1 MSGPLELVCEYC
13 AHRSRGGESRCGHC
27 GGPLR
32 AALDVA
38 ETTVRGAREVVKGAH
53 EVVRNAEKVAGVV
66 GGEWQRFVLPAVGV
80 LFAVLCAVL
89 VWSCSPLRSAV
100 APPPPVSAA
109 QALPELLAAAA
120 TSCERADAGR
130 RAERCVLPAGSPL
143 LFGGLAG
150 GRELTLHTELAAPEE
165 LAATVRRWRSAGG
178 TVLLDG
184 RVYAAVGPSTT
195 VLYADSRTG
204 LLLETSAFTGPG
216 AARTFLNRAGLL
228 MP

>member
-1 MSGPLELVCEYC
+1 MSGLPELVCEYC
-13 AHRSRGGESRCGHC
+13 AHRSPGGESRCGHC

-32 AALDVA
+32 AALDIA
-38 ETTVRGAREVVKGAH
+38 ETTVRGAREVVKDAH
-53 EVVRNAEKVAGVV
+53 EVVSNAEKVAGVL

-80 LFAVLCAVL
+80 LLAVLCAVL

-100 APPPPVSAA
+100 APPPPAAAA
-109 QALPELLAAAA
+109 QALPELLAAA
-120 TSCERADAGR
+120 TSCQSVDAGR

-150 GRELTLHTELAAPEE
+150 GRDLTLATELATPEE
-165 LAATVRRWRSAGG
+165 LAATVRRWRAAGG

-204 LLLETSAFTGPG
+204 LVLETSAFTGPA
-216 AARTFLNRAGLL
+216 AARAFLNRAGLL